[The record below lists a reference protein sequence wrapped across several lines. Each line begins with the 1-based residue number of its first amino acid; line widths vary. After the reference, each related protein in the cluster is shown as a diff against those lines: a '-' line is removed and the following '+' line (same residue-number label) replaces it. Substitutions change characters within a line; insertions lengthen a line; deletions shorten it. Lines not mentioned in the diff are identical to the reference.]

1 MDNSLFKD
9 FTLRS
14 KNMLITAKT
23 RTGVTSSIMVPAV
36 LENNETNF
44 VILDFNKEIYFITNK
59 YRRKYGNVYFI
70 DRDTTIEDIFTG
82 LWAYLIS
89 FYMRYH
95 RC

>member
-70 DRDTTIEDIFTG
+70 DRDKIDYSKRFTIYIGCEV
-82 LWAYLIS
+82 
-89 FYMRYH
+89 H
-95 RC
+95 RENID

>member
-36 LENNETNF
+36 LEEYKQEFYFKNE
-44 VILDFNKEIYFITNK
+44 K
-59 YRRKYGNVYFI
+59 YMKLL
-70 DRDTTIEDIFTG
+70 E
-82 LWAYLIS
+82 LKK
-89 FYMRYH
+89 
-95 RC
+95 

>member
-36 LENNETNF
+36 LENNETNSH
-44 VILDFNKEIYFITNK
+44 LL
-59 YRRKYGNVYFI
+59 
-70 DRDTTIEDIFTG
+70 DIFLFDFWLTMQAVT
-82 LWAYLIS
+82 WRKW
-89 FYMRYH
+89 FFE
-95 RC
+95 